1 MIKLYSNENFPLEAV
16 QKLRSLGYDVL
27 TTLDAGKAGSRIP
40 DNEVLDFAIQE
51 RRAVITLNRKDFR
64 KLHLLQPAHFGII
77 ICTENP
83 DFEEMSKEIDRIIQ
97 SFEGNITGQ
106 LIKVYKPNS

>member
-1 MIKLYSNENFPLEAV
+1 MIKLYSNENFPLEV
-16 QKLRSLGYDVL
+16 VHQLRTLGYDVL

-51 RRAVITLNRKDFR
+51 TRAVITLNRKDFR
-64 KLHLLQPAHFGII
+64 KLHLLQPEHFGII

-83 DFEEMSKEIDRIIQ
+83 DFEEMALEINRILQ
-97 SFEGNITGQ
+97 STSDNIAGE
-106 LIKVYKPNS
+106 LVKIYKPND